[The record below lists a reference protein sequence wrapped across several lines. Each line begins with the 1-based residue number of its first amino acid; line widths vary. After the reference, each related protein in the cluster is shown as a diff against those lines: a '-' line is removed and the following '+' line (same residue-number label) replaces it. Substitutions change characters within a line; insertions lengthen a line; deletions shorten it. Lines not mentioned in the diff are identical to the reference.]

1 MTKPS
6 KLKENLTK
14 IVNEETRVDQRQKT
28 LGAIAEML
36 ERKNIDVAEIGD
48 IKKVSIYQ
56 SLIKDENGDA
66 QIHDLA
72 AIQFAPSWDTG
83 PKWPVIQQGPQ
94 IQVQKTTTKPNKQ
107 TGFKTAVIPPD
118 IQIGYFRNKEGK
130 LEPTHDEKALDIC
143 IAMIADLQPELVV
156 CVGDNL
162 DLPEMGKYVTYPA
175 YAQTTQAS
183 IDRATMFCAQ
193 MRNAAPHAKIIWL
206 AGNHEERMPKYLVQ
220 NAAAA
225 YGLRKG
231 NTPESW
237 PVLSVPYLCRMDEFG
252 VEYKPG
258 YPAADYWINSKLKII
273 HGDRVK
279 SGGSTAHVY
288 LNNEKVSVIYGHI
301 HRIETAFKTREDYEG
316 PKTVMAASPGCLA
329 RIDGAIPSTKGG
341 VDLDGR
347 PLTRHENWQQ
357 GMGVVTYEDT
367 GDHKF
372 SYEVAAIYDG
382 WTMFRGTEYISGE
395 QTIPVKPGIKK
406 AKSR

>member
-1 MTKPS
+1 MTQK
-6 KLKENLTK
+6 KNTLKDNLVK
-14 IVNEETRVDQRQKT
+14 VAVEDSVVQRKQKMIG
-28 LGAIAEML
+28 LIADML
-36 ERKNIDVAEIGD
+36 DRKNIDIAEIGD
-48 IKKVSIYQ
+48 IKRVSIYQ
-56 SLIKDENGDA
+56 SLTKDENGEA
-66 QIHDLA
+66 QVHDLA
-72 AIQFAPSWDTG
+72 AIQFSPAWEEG

-94 IQVQKTTTKPNKQ
+94 IQLQKTKTKPKAPS
-107 TGFKTAVIPPD
+107 GFKTAIIPPD
-118 IQIGYFRNKEGK
+118 IQIGYFRNRNGE
-130 LEPTHDEKALDIC
+130 LEPTHDENAIDVCL
-143 IAMIADLQPELVV
+143 AMIEELQPELIV

-162 DLPEMGKYVTYPA
+162 DLPEMGKYITYPA

-193 MRNAAPHAKIIWL
+193 MRAAAPYAKIVWL
-206 AGNHEERMPKYLVQ
+206 AGNHEERMPKYIVQ
-220 NAAAA
+220 NATAA

-231 NTPESW
+231 NAPESW
-237 PVLSVPYLCRMDEFG
+237 PVLSVPYLCRMDDYG

-258 YPAADYWINSKLKII
+258 YPAADFWINKKLKII

-279 SGGSTAHVY
+279 SSGSTAHVY

-357 GMGVVTYEDT
+357 GVGVVTYEDS
-367 GDHKF
+367 GEHKF
-372 SYEVAAIYDG
+372 SYEVATIYNG
-382 WTMFRGTEYISGE
+382 WTMFRGKEYGSME
-395 QTIPVKPGIKK
+395 SPNIKK
-406 AKSR
+406 KATKK

>member
-1 MTKPS
+1 MTKKS
-6 KLKENLTK
+6 TLKENLSKVATESSVIQHKEKMLGLLADMLTK
-14 IVNEETRVDQRQKT
+14 
-28 LGAIAEML
+28 
-36 ERKNIDVAEIGD
+36 KNIDISEIGD

-56 SLIKDENGDA
+56 SLTKDENGEA
-66 QIHDLA
+66 QVHDLA
-72 AIQFAPSWDTG
+72 AIQFSPSWDEG
-83 PKWPVIQQGPQ
+83 PKWPVIQPGPQ
-94 IQVQKTTTKPNKQ
+94 IQVQKPTTKPKSSN
-107 TGFKTAVIPPD
+107 GFKTAVVPPD
-118 IQIGYFRNKEGK
+118 IQIGYFRNREGN

-143 IAMIADLQPELVV
+143 ISMISELQPELIVL
-156 CVGDNL
+156 VGDNL

-193 MRNAAPHAKIIWL
+193 MRAAAPHARIVWL
-206 AGNHEERMPKYLVQ
+206 AGNHEERMPKYIVQ
-220 NAAAA
+220 NATAA

-231 NTPESW
+231 NAPESW

-252 VEYKPG
+252 IEYRPG
-258 YPAADYWINSKLKII
+258 YPAADFWINKKLKII

-279 SGGSTAHVY
+279 SSGSTAHVY

-357 GMGVVTYEDT
+357 GIGVVTYEDS

-372 SYEVAAIYDG
+372 SYEVATIYNG
-382 WTMFRGTEYISGE
+382 WTMFRGKEYGFEES
-395 QTIPVKPGIKK
+395 PNIKK
-406 AKSR
+406 KATKK

>member
-1 MTKPS
+1 MTEKNNLKN
-6 KLKENLTK
+6 KLSTVSDQQKKEQDK
-14 IVNEETRVDQRQKT
+14 RAI
-28 LGAIAEML
+28 LGTIADML
-36 ERKNIDVAEIGD
+36 ERKKIDLSEIGD
-48 IKKVSIYQ
+48 IKKVSLYQ
-56 SLIKDENGDA
+56 SIIKNDQGEA
-66 QIHDLA
+66 EVQDLA
-72 AIQFAPSWDTG
+72 AIQFS
-83 PKWPVIQQGPQ
+83 PKWESGPEWPVVQQGKP
-94 IQVQKTTTKPNKQ
+94 VQLQKVTTKPVKKA
-107 TGFKTAVIPPD
+107 GYKTCVVVPD
-118 IQIGYFRNKEGK
+118 IQFGFFRNKDGT
-130 LEPTHDEKALDIC
+130 LEPTHDEVAIDIC
-143 IAMIADLQPELVV
+143 LAMIKDLQPEIIA

-162 DLPEMGKYVTYPA
+162 DLPEMGKYITYPS

-193 MRNAAPHAKIIWL
+193 MRDAAPHARIVWL

-220 NAAAA
+220 NAGAA

-231 NTPESW
+231 MTPESW

-258 YPAADYWINSKLKII
+258 YPAADFWINKKLKII

-279 SGGSTAHVY
+279 SSGSTAHVY
-288 LNNEKVSVIYGHI
+288 LNAEKVSVIYGHI

-357 GMGVVTYEDT
+357 GVGVVMFEDK
-367 GDHKF
+367 DEHKF
-372 SYEVAAIYDG
+372 SYEVAVIYDG
-382 WTMFRGTEYISGE
+382 WTMFRGVEYG
-395 QTIPVKPGIKK
+395 TKK
-406 AKSR
+406 KK